1 MSTRWP
7 VAKFMANWW
16 SASSSLRTALWKKQ
30 KIKIGE
36 SSSSS
41 SSRSELFEDDGDVV
55 STDSVTTASL
65 RCSSGNNVVIFLFCR
80 YVQKVSFRS
89 VFVRMRRAEG
99 REAEVFVWCG
109 CKINLFFYYFEF
121 LNFNLLAKL
130 MTICNIY
137 IVDLVP
143 RGEVL
148 PRGCWCKQ
156 RAVQVLKWERRW
168 RGHVRREFWING

>member
-80 YVQKVSFRS
+80 YVQKVSFRFCFCS
-89 VFVRMRRAEG
+89 DTKSRGERSWGVCL
-99 REAEVFVWCG
+99 VWFG
-109 CKINLFFYYFEF
+109 LVVKWIYFFLFF
-121 LNFNLLAKL
+121 LNFWIL
-130 MTICNIY
+130 ICLRNWWQFVIF
-137 IVDLVP
+137 I
-143 RGEVL
+143 
-148 PRGCWCKQ
+148 
-156 RAVQVLKWERRW
+156 
-168 RGHVRREFWING
+168 